1 MGAQETCDGPFKAA
15 GDEEVA
21 AISVEEN
28 IQPDWTQEE
37 ERLAKRKI
45 DFILL
50 PILGLA
56 FFALQ
61 LDRGN
66 IANALTSTITTDLGV
81 TTNQINAGSSILSA
95 GIVVLEIPSNVLL
108 QKIGPQKW
116 LAGQIIA
123 WGLVATFQNFITN
136 YSGYIVTRL
145 LLGLCEAGFI
155 PGALYT
161 MSLWYKKSESSLRIS
176 IFFLGNLLASATT
189 SLIGAGILSM
199 SGRYGIAGWRWLFI
213 IEGLI
218 TIGIGFIFILFLP
231 PSVSKGSPL
240 ISGGKWSYFTPREQ
254 YILVRRILLDD
265 PAKTTGQLR
274 ISGKE
279 VLRTIRKP
287 RILVHNLI
295 TLTSTISVSA
305 VQGYGPSIIKS
316 LGFKTVRA
324 NAMASVGNF
333 IAAFVVVILGFVA
346 DKTGRRGPAVV
357 FGATW
362 CVIAYACLR
371 ISIGES
377 KWHRY
382 AAVVFSMATNSNVHI
397 LNVSWLSINC
407 KSPQERSIAMAMI
420 IMAANSAAIA
430 GSQVFRTADAPLY
443 THAFTAMYI
452 LAAATFVIVVALMA
466 WYIFANR
473 RLGKKPEVVQGGL
486 KMEGESGEEGSLEVV
501 KKWWW
506 TW

>member
-1 MGAQETCDGPFKAA
+1 MGAQETYDGPFKAT
-15 GDEEVA
+15 GDDEIA
-21 AISVEEN
+21 AISVEGN
-28 IQPDWTQEE
+28 IQPDWTEEE
-37 ERLAKRKI
+37 ERLVKRKI

-50 PILGLA
+50 PILELA

-95 GIVVLEIPSNVLL
+95 GIVVLEIPSNILL
-108 QKIGPQKW
+108 QKIVPQKW
-116 LAGQIIA
+116 LAGQILA

-218 TIGIGFIFILFLP
+218 TIGIGCIFILFLP
-231 PSVSKGSPL
+231 PSVSNSSPL
-240 ISGGKWSYFTPREQ
+240 ISAGKWSYFTPHEQ

-265 PAKTTGQLR
+265 PAKTTGQLQ
-274 ISGKE
+274 ISGRE

-316 LGFKTVRA
+316 LGFRTVRA

-333 IAAFVVVILGFVA
+333 IAASR

-397 LNVSWLSINC
+397 LNVSWLSIDC
-407 KSPQERSIAMAMI
+407 KSARERSIAMAMI
-420 IMAANSAAIA
+420 IMAANSTAIA

-452 LAAATFVIVVALMA
+452 LAAATFVIVVGLMV

-501 KKWWW
+501 KSWWW